1 MVLNHRVEDQMAS
14 SLCFLRNPLPWVAA
28 LVPVLIFAGF
38 LGFGVLSILITS
50 SALILSTVLFTFSKQ
65 RPVVE
70 EESLKEEEKV
80 EEEEEVLRSDHHESL
95 PHMEEVVSRTQT
107 ETDTIT
113 RRDEAQES
121 GMSHQM
127 NEYIDESPDSLSK
140 TESLDQSSTSDE
152 SEVEWP
158 FPDNA
163 GQSPECSDGSISDE
177 DSLIEIALLSGHYV
191 DPKQEDPKFNSQ
203 KKLPDFT
210 PDSIFQQ
217 HSTLMEVLA
226 EMNEVNEE
234 ENLIEIDISMGSIK
248 CSRFEIEA

>member
-1 MVLNHRVEDQMAS
+1 MEELGTKSTALGCS
-14 SLCFLRNPLPWVAA
+14 SCPSFDICRLSGFWGVIHPHHIFSFDLIYCPLH
-28 LVPVLIFAGF
+28 
-38 LGFGVLSILITS
+38 IL
-50 SALILSTVLFTFSKQ
+50 KQ

-80 EEEEEVLRSDHHESL
+80 EEEEEEEEVLRSDHHESL
-95 PHMEEVVSRTQT
+95 PHMEEVASRTQT

-113 RRDEAQES
+113 QRDEAQES

-217 HSTLMEVLA
+217 HSTLMELLA
-226 EMNEVNEE
+226 EMNEMNEE

>member
-1 MVLNHRVEDQMAS
+1 M
-14 SLCFLRNPLPWVAA
+14 
-28 LVPVLIFAGF
+28 
-38 LGFGVLSILITS
+38 
-50 SALILSTVLFTFSKQ
+50 
-65 RPVVE
+65 VE

-80 EEEEEVLRSDHHESL
+80 EEEEEEEEVLRSDHHESL
-95 PHMEEVVSRTQT
+95 PHMEEVASRTQT

-113 RRDEAQES
+113 QRDEAQES

-217 HSTLMEVLA
+217 HSTLMELLA
-226 EMNEVNEE
+226 EMNEMNEE

-248 CSRFEIEA
+248 CSRFEIEAWAWASVVKVTFSLSLSLSFKVFFMFLIHLDLA